1 MNIKHSKY
9 KNTGI
14 LFELL
19 VRQVTADTLNG
30 TDSAALKLI
39 QKFFVKSELGKEYKL
54 YETLAKNTALTEGK
68 ANVMIQTL
76 LETSKKLNRGIL
88 RREKYN
94 LINEIKKSYNLEEF
108 FKTKLPHYKTFA
120 AFYTL
125 AEIQNTDVLVDA
137 DIIVNNKMTLLE
149 HLSTSQIQTQQVE
162 AEILREFQSYDKD
175 TRMLTYRI
183 LIEKFNGKYSNLY
196 DSQKEILRQYI
207 NSVDSTPVLKEFY
220 NTKVSEIKLALNE
233 LNSKVTDKAVQIKI
247 NEVTNLINELDK
259 NAKVSSDDIVN
270 ILQYCE
276 LYEELKTANET
287 IKWNWIRRRYS

>member
-19 VRQVTADTLNG
+19 VRQVTSDTLNG
-30 TDSAALKLI
+30 TDSVALKLI
-39 QKFFVKSELGKEYKL
+39 QKYFVKSELGKEYKL
-54 YETLAKNTALTEGK
+54 YETLAKNTSLTEGR

-76 LETSKKLNRGIL
+76 LETSKKLNRGTL

-94 LINEIKKSYNLEEF
+94 LINEIKKHYNLEEF

-125 AEIQNTDVLVDA
+125 AEIQNNDALVDA
-137 DIIVNNKMTLLE
+137 DVIVNNKMTLLE
-149 HLSTSQIQTQQVE
+149 HLSTSQINTQKVE
-162 AEILREFQSYDKD
+162 SDILQEFQSYDKD

-183 LIEKFNGKYSNLY
+183 LMEKFNGKYTNLY
-196 DSQKEILRQYI
+196 ESQKEILRQYI

-220 NTKVSEIKLALNE
+220 NSKVVEVKKALTE

-247 NEVTNLINELDK
+247 NEVTNLICDLDK
-259 NAKVSSDDIVN
+259 HAKVSSNDIVN
-270 ILQYCE
+270 ILQYFE
-276 LYEELKTANET
+276 LYEELKAANET
-287 IKWNWIRRRYS
+287 TK

>member
-30 TDSAALKLI
+30 NNSAALKLI

-54 YETLAKNTALTEGK
+54 YETLAKNTALTEGR

-76 LETSKKLNRGIL
+76 LETSKKLNRSTL

-94 LINEIKKSYNLEEF
+94 LINEIKKHYNLEEF

-125 AEIQNTDVLVDA
+125 VEIQNTDALVDA

-149 HLSTSQIQTQQVE
+149 HLSTSQINTERVE
-162 AEILREFQSYDKD
+162 AEILKEFQSYDKD

-183 LIEKFNGKYSNLY
+183 LMEKFNGKYTNLHE
-196 DSQKEILRQYI
+196 SQKEILRQYI

-220 NTKVSEIKLALNE
+220 NSKVVEVKTALTE
-233 LNSKVTDKAVQIKI
+233 LNSQIADKAVQIKI
-247 NEVTNLINELDK
+247 NEVANLITELDK
-259 NAKVSSDDIVN
+259 NAKVSSEDIVN
-270 ILQYCE
+270 ILQYFE
-276 LYEELKTANET
+276 LYEELKSANET
-287 IKWNWIRRRYS
+287 TK

>member
-30 TDSAALKLI
+30 SNSPALNII

-54 YETLAKNTALTEGK
+54 YETLAKNTSLTEGK

-76 LETSKKLNRGIL
+76 LESIKKLNRGAL

-94 LINEIKKSYNLEEF
+94 LINEIKKHYNLEEF

-125 AEIQNTDVLVDA
+125 SEIQNTDALVDA

-149 HLSTSQIQTQQVE
+149 HLSTSQIQTKEVE
-162 AEILREFQSYDKD
+162 AEVLKEFQSYDKD

-183 LIEKFNGKYSNLY
+183 LMEKFNGKYSDLHE
-196 DSQKEILRQYI
+196 SQKEILRQYI
-207 NSVDSTPVLKEFY
+207 NSVDSTPVLREFY
-220 NTKVSEIKLALNE
+220 NSKVNEVKIALTE

-247 NEVTNLINELDK
+247 NEVTNLISELDK
-259 NAKVSSDDIVN
+259 TAKVSSEDIVN
-270 ILQYCE
+270 ILQYFE
-276 LYEELKTANET
+276 LYEELKAANET
-287 IKWNWIRRRYS
+287 IK

>member
-30 TDSAALKLI
+30 INSKAIGII
-39 QKFFVKSELGKEYKL
+39 QKYFVKSELGKEYKL
-54 YETLAKNTALTEGK
+54 YETLSKNTSLTEGK

-76 LETSKKLNRGIL
+76 LETSKRLNRNAL

-94 LINEIKKSYNLEEF
+94 LINEIKKHYNLEDF

-125 AEIQNTDVLVDA
+125 AEIQNTDALVDTN
-137 DIIVNNKMTLLE
+137 IIVNNKMTLLE
-149 HLSTSQIQTQQVE
+149 HLSTSPIQEKQVE
-162 AEILREFQSYDKD
+162 AEVLKEFQTYDKD

-183 LIEKFNGKYSNLY
+183 LMEKFNGKYTDLY
-196 DSQKEILRQYI
+196 PSQKEILREYI
-207 NSVDSTPVLKEFY
+207 NSVDSTPVLREFY
-220 NTKVSEIKLALNE
+220 NSKITEVKSQLGE
-233 LNSKVTDKAVQIKI
+233 LNQQVTDKAVQIKI
-247 NEVTNLINELDK
+247 NEVTGLIHELGK
-259 NAKVSSDDIVN
+259 TSKVTSEDIVN
-270 ILQYCE
+270 ILQYFE
-276 LYEELKTANET
+276 LLEELKAANG
-287 IKWNWIRRRYS
+287 ISSK

>member
-30 TDSAALKLI
+30 NNSDALKLI

-54 YETLAKNTALTEGK
+54 YETLSKNTALTEGR

-76 LETSKKLNRGIL
+76 LETSKKLNRGTL

-94 LINEIKKSYNLEEF
+94 LINEIKKYYNLEEF

-125 AEIQNTDVLVDA
+125 VEIQNTDALVDA
-137 DIIVNNKMTLLE
+137 NIIVNNKMTLLE
-149 HLSTSQIQTQQVE
+149 HLSTSQINTEKVE
-162 AEILREFQSYDKD
+162 AEVLREFQSYDKD

-183 LIEKFNGKYSNLY
+183 LMEKFNGKYTNLY
-196 DSQKEILRQYI
+196 ESQKEILRQYI

-220 NTKVSEIKLALNE
+220 NSKVVEVKTALTE

-247 NEVTNLINELDK
+247 NEVTNLITELDK
-259 NAKVSSDDIVN
+259 TAKVSSEDIVN
-270 ILQYCE
+270 ILQYFE
-276 LYEELKTANET
+276 LYEELKAANET
-287 IKWNWIRRRYS
+287 TKWI

>member
-19 VRQVTADTLNG
+19 VRQVTSDTLNG

-54 YETLAKNTALTEGK
+54 YETLAKNTALTEGR

-76 LETSKKLNRGIL
+76 LETSKKLNRSTL

-94 LINEIKKSYNLEEF
+94 LINEIKKHYNLEEF

-125 AEIQNTDVLVDA
+125 VEIQNTDALVDA

-149 HLSTSQIQTQQVE
+149 HLSTSQINTERVE
-162 AEILREFQSYDKD
+162 AEILKEFQSYDKD

-183 LIEKFNGKYSNLY
+183 LMEKFNGKYTNLHE
-196 DSQKEILRQYI
+196 SQKEILRQYI

-220 NTKVSEIKLALNE
+220 NSKVVEVKTALTE
-233 LNSKVTDKAVQIKI
+233 LNSQITDKAVQIKI
-247 NEVTNLINELDK
+247 NEVANLITELDK
-259 NAKVSSDDIVN
+259 NAKVSSEDIVN
-270 ILQYCE
+270 ILQYFE
-276 LYEELKTANET
+276 LYEELKSANET
-287 IKWNWIRRRYS
+287 TK